1 MTNEEFISDLMTRGP
16 GGVLQQVFVVEAVRK
31 YAEQVLAA
39 DPDLFNNGVIA
50 GPSWI
55 RMAEYVTEKMTENY
69 GSV

>member
-1 MTNEEFISDLMTRGP
+1 M
-16 GGVLQQVFVVEAVRK
+16 QQVFVVEAVRK